1 MEVHDITEKHGREM
15 YALGLKHALE
25 LAKIYA
31 DSGRTLPE
39 LVELLQEKLDEE
51 TAQNCDHS
59 NFDEYFEMCTDCKM
73 TLDEMPAEIR
83 AKYRAMT
90 EENENV

>member
-1 MEVHDITEKHGREM
+1 MGERLALVVRTRIGETIMQAYKITEKHGREM

-31 DSGRTLPE
+31 DSGRTLTE

-51 TAQNCDHS
+51 T
-59 NFDEYFEMCTDCKM
+59 
-73 TLDEMPAEIR
+73 
-83 AKYRAMT
+83 
-90 EENENV
+90 ENGNA